1 MRVGHHLGLL
11 ILLSVTIAPDLG
23 IGDEE
28 ELLGGEVQILDWEM
42 FLDFIIFE
50 EAMISSFNTS
60 IVSNVFTESVSEQ
73 ISLDISL
80 AQE

>member
-50 EAMISSFNTS
+50 EAMVSSFNPS

-73 ISLDISL
+73 ISLDISS
-80 AQE
+80 A